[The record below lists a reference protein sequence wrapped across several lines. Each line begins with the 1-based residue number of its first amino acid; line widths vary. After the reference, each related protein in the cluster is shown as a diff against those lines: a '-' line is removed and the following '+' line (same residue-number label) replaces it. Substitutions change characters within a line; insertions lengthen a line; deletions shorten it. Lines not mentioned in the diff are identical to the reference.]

1 MKLELA
7 YQPDLV
13 KGEVSG
19 SITGVGIQASPTSYS
34 VAVLVEPSSGES
46 IGMDLNPTEGTIP
59 VAFAIPFALDTIDPA
74 KSYVVTAE
82 IVDGTTTWE
91 NTTGV
96 PVITQGNAI
105 SDIQVVVTPVV
116 PAPSPT
122 PVPAA
127 PAESGGDATPALLLI
142 IIALIVGAIGFFLW
156 SRSKQE
162 SPTPGPGDAAAGAA
176 AASAVDATAADA
188 GQAAD
193 DASATVAEAP
203 ASGDGEPPADAPDEP
218 PVADDPG
225 GAGSPR
231 A

>member
-1 MKLELA
+1 MWTTAKGTKVITNGAPTSDVKLELA

-59 VAFAIPFALDTIDPA
+59 VAFAIPFSLDTIDPA

-91 NTTGV
+91 NTAGV

-116 PAPSPT
+116 RCT
-122 PVPAA
+122 
-127 PAESGGDATPALLLI
+127 
-142 IIALIVGAIGFFLW
+142 IA
-156 SRSKQE
+156 
-162 SPTPGPGDAAAGAA
+162 
-176 AASAVDATAADA
+176 
-188 GQAAD
+188 
-193 DASATVAEAP
+193 
-203 ASGDGEPPADAPDEP
+203 
-218 PVADDPG
+218 DPG
-225 GAGSPR
+225 TDR
-231 A
+231 ARRDGR